1 MYTNVIT
8 MFKCQIPVKN
18 PLEFLVFKFSSRN
31 RLNQIEMFHMRSDR
45 EILTCTIYGFQT
57 RIRNLMNST

>member
-31 RLNQIEMFHMRSDR
+31 RLNHIEMFHMRNDR
-45 EILTCTIYGFQT
+45 EILTCKIYGFQT